1 MPLCNDA
8 DVQAHLP
15 SDKLKFE
22 EIPDDKEQLILDAE
36 RVIRGTLAGVIAPLT
51 LAAWTDPDSTPQ
63 LIRAISGRL
72 VAAATYRL
80 RYSEDSLDDPQYA
93 QFIYDEA
100 MRLLMGIIS
109 GSIIL
114 EEVPTEGAQFD
125 NTYFWPN
132 NSTDEP
138 KFTMEDGRF

>member
-1 MPLCNDA
+1 MPLVDDA

-22 EIPDDKEQLILDAE
+22 EIPDDREKLILDAE
-36 RVIRGTLAGVIAPLT
+36 RVIRGYLAGVINAAT
-51 LAAWTDPDSTPQ
+51 LATWTTPDSTPS
-63 LIRAISGRL
+63 LIRAIGGRL
-72 VAAATYRL
+72 VAAAAYRL
-80 RYSEDSLDDPQYA
+80 RYSEDSLDDPEYA
-93 QFIYDEA
+93 QFKYNEA
-100 MRLLMGIIS
+100 MNLLMGVIN

-114 EEVPTEGAQFD
+114 TEVPTESAQFD

-132 NSTDEP
+132 STTDGP